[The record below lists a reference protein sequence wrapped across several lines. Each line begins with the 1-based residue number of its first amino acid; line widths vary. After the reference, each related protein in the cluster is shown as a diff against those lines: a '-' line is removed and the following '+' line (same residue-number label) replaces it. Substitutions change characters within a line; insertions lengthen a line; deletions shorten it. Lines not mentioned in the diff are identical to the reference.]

1 MKRNIICLTL
11 ILSCTLTL
19 APSALS
25 ATPQD
30 LEWGISLGER
40 FDYQM
45 LMNSLDFGGYNESF
59 YLTIE
64 NISLIPDTISDF
76 YGLGNVSFDAFWENE
91 TSMGLSI
98 LFLAFTPKI
107 AVPIGNW
114 TLLSYLALD
123 LQEVFLSD
131 IESVEV
137 TYDDLY
143 RWGFTYVID
152 ALPYTY
158 EIDVVYSKKDGMLAK
173 LSFIQYYGG
182 SDSYDT
188 SMLISRD
195 GVPPLITHPP
205 DIEMNEGGLGS
216 TITWKG
222 TDNNP
227 GAFEIYET
235 NLTGSYLVQQGLWN
249 SSSEEITYAINN
261 PGYGNHTFTIV
272 FHEISGLFSFDSVT
286 VVVNDIEPPSITNP
300 NDLVITYGELGQNF
314 TWILEDMNPEYY
326 WIYRDGNLVDSVYWH
341 ARTASITVNLDG
353 LDLGEHIYNITIQD
367 KAGNI
372 ASDSVIVTVV
382 PDFLNAYLPYII
394 SAVGIVGLVLMGA
407 YFYRQR
413 KRNLQ

>member
-1 MKRNIICLTL
+1 MKRNIICLVL
-11 ILSCTLTL
+11 ILSCALTL
-19 APSALS
+19 PPSTLS
-25 ATPQD
+25 TTPQSLD
-30 LEWGISLGER
+30 WGISLGER

-45 LMNSLDFGGYNESF
+45 LMDSFDFGGYNESF

-152 ALPYTY
+152 YSPYTY

-173 LSFIQYYGG
+173 LSFLEYYGS
-182 SDSYDT
+182 SDNYDA
-188 SMLISRD
+188 SMLVYRD
-195 GVPPLITHPP
+195 GVPPLITHPS
-205 DIEMNEGGLGS
+205 DIEMNEGDLGS

-235 NLTGSYLVQQGLWN
+235 NLTGSYLLQQCLWN
-249 SSSEEITYAINN
+249 SSDEDIIYEFGSLA
-261 PGYGNHTFTIV
+261 YGNHTFTIV
-272 FHEISGLFSFDSVT
+272 VHEISGLSSFDSVT
-286 VVVNDIEPPSITNP
+286 VVVNDIEPPSITHP
-300 NDLVITYGELGQNF
+300 NDLVVTYGELGRNF

-326 WIYRDGNLVDSVYWH
+326 RIYRDGTLIDSGYWH
-341 ARTASITVNLDG
+341 ARVASITVNLD
-353 LDLGEHIYNITIQD
+353 DLNVGEHIYNITIED
-367 KAGNI
+367 KVGNI

-394 SAVGIVGLVLMGA
+394 STVGIVGLVLMGA

>member
-1 MKRNIICLTL
+1 MKRNIICLAL

-19 APSALS
+19 PPSALS
-25 ATPQD
+25 ATPQGF
-30 LEWGISLGER
+30 EWGISLGER
-40 FDYQM
+40 FDYLM
-45 LMNSLDFGGYNESF
+45 LVDSFDFGEYNESF

-76 YGLGNVSFDAFWENE
+76 NGLGNVSYDAFWENE
-91 TSMGLSI
+91 TSMGLST
-98 LFLAFTPKI
+98 LFLVFAPKI

-114 TLLSYLALD
+114 TFLSYLALN
-123 LQEVFLSD
+123 LQGVFLSD

-152 ALPYTY
+152 VSPYTY

-173 LSFIQYYGG
+173 LSIAEYYGG
-182 SDSYDT
+182 SNSYDT
-188 SMLISRD
+188 SMLVYRD
-195 GVPPLITHPP
+195 GVSPLITHPS
-205 DIEMNEGGLGS
+205 DIEMNEGNPGS
-216 TITWKG
+216 IITWKG

-249 SSSEEITYAINN
+249 SSDEEISYAFNN
-261 PGYGNHTFTIV
+261 PGYGNHTFAIV
-272 FHEISGLFSFDSVT
+272 FHEISGLSSFDSVT

-300 NDLVITYGELGQNF
+300 DDLVITYGELGRNF

-326 WIYRDGNLVDSVYWH
+326 RIYRDGNLVDSGYWH
-341 ARTASITVNLDG
+341 ARVASITVNLDD
-353 LDLGEHIYNITIQD
+353 LDVGEYIYNITIED

-372 ASDSVIVTVV
+372 ASDSVVVSVV